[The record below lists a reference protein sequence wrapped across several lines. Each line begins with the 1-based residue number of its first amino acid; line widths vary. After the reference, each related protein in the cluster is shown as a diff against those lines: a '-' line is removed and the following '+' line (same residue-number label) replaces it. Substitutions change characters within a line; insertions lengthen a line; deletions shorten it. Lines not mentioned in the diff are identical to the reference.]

1 MAVIKKNK
9 NMSDDLTKK
18 KPLDASRININEPY
32 EVNYW
37 CATLGVTKVQ
47 LITTVKAVGTFVTAV
62 KKHLDK

>member
-1 MAVIKKNK
+1 
-9 NMSDDLTKK
+9 MSDDLTKK

-47 LITTVKAVGTFVTAV
+47 LIAAVKAVGTSVAAV
-62 KKHLDK
+62 KIYLGK